1 MKSAGPAP
9 LAWVLVL
16 SVSALGAPDAGA
28 AQIHGEQNV
37 FYGYVMQSPLSQ
49 YPSLKVLKIWS
60 AEFVKEVGEYENP
73 GEVLTVTGVTFLRV
87 RYRFA
92 DQRLESI
99 QLVYEGRDNR
109 EKLVQWLEAQ
119 YGQLTSSERK
129 MVNQVEWQG
138 HAMTITL
145 SYNFTYKRGTLW
157 FVSPE
162 LNHLLH
168 DSIASLPD

>member
-1 MKSAGPAP
+1 M
-9 LAWVLVL
+9 AWAVVL
-16 SVSALGAPDAGA
+16 SVCALEAGA
-28 AQIHGEQNV
+28 AQLQSDQNA
-37 FYGYVMQSPLSQ
+37 FNGHVMQAPLSQ
-49 YPSLKVLKIWS
+49 YPSLKALKIWS

-73 GEVLTVTGVTFLRV
+73 GEVLTVNGVAFLTV

-119 YGQLTSSERK
+119 YGKLTSAERK

-138 HAMTITL
+138 QTMTITL
-145 SYNFTYKRGTLW
+145 SYDFISKRGALW

-168 DSIASLPD
+168 HSIYSMPD

>member
-1 MKSAGPAP
+1 MRQAR
-9 LAWVLVL
+9 LARALVL
-16 SVSALGAPDAGA
+16 SVFAFCVLEAGA
-28 AQIHGEQNV
+28 AQVQGEQNA
-37 FYGYVMQSPLSQ
+37 FNGHVMQAPLSQ
-49 YPSLKVLKIWS
+49 YPSLKALKIWN

-73 GEVLTVTGVTFLRV
+73 GEVLTVNGVTFLTV

-99 QLVYEGRDNR
+99 QLVYEGRANR
-109 EKLVQWLEAQ
+109 DKLLQWLEGQ
-119 YGQLTSSERK
+119 YGKVIPQERK

-168 DSIASLPD
+168 DSIASMPD

>member
-1 MKSAGPAP
+1 MILLRPAL
-9 LAWVLVL
+9 LAWALIW
-16 SVSALGAPDAGA
+16 SVSALCAQATGA
-28 AQIHGEQNV
+28 AQIRDDQNA
-37 FYGYVMQSPLSQ
+37 FHGYVMQSPLSQ
-49 YPSLKVLKIWS
+49 YPSLKVLKIRS

-73 GEVLTVTGVTFLRV
+73 GEVLAVNDVTFLRV

-92 DQRLESI
+92 DRRLESI

-109 EKLVQWLEAQ
+109 ERLVQWLEAQ
-119 YGQLTSSERK
+119 YGKLTSSERK

-168 DSIASLPD
+168 NSIASLPD